1 MMSVIYNFSQECTVE
16 RIEKGELRDLLVVKI
31 KCGEI
36 TMNLDVVSSINI
48 FKEGGKVR
56 TIISQQPPEYSPDDF
71 CAHGYVVTEKRK
83 DSFITLIS
91 FFGPVLRISSQE
103 SFTKITQLKVMD
115 HVYFCASNV

>member
-1 MMSVIYNFSQECTVE
+1 LMSVTYNFSQECTVE

-71 CAHGYVVTEKRK
+71 CAHGYVVTEKRR
-83 DSFITLIS
+83 T
-91 FFGPVLRISSQE
+91 VSSR
-103 SFTKITQLKVMD
+103 
-115 HVYFCASNV
+115 